1 MAAKAQIAQWGNS
14 LAIRIP
20 KAVVAAAKLDRGDQL
35 EFKIAGPG
43 AIHIRAAKPKR
54 SLSQLVRAITP
65 ENCHAEIDWG
75 EPLGRELL

>member
-1 MAAKAQIAQWGNS
+1 MTTKAQLAQWGNS

-20 KAVVAAAKLDRGDQL
+20 KAVLAAAKLDPGDHL

-43 AIHIRAAKPKR
+43 AIQIRAIKPKR

-65 ENCHAEIDWG
+65 KNCHAQIEWG
-75 EPLGRELL
+75 EPVGRELL